1 MDYLI
6 QVGFVLLGGAIA
18 LVPILILGTILN
30 NDWSKIKRTDY

>member
-6 QVGFVLLGGAIA
+6 QAGFVVLGGAIA